1 MDFKDIDFK
10 SVLHTIIKNP
20 IRKIFAIIFAFAL
33 WFYVSIDKNYNYQ
46 RTIEIEYINIPNSLI
61 MIDSVPNTDVR
72 FTGRGGTLF
81 SIWAAPPKAQC
92 DLRDGTLGKNA
103 IAVRDLTI
111 PAGFGF
117 ISISYPTM
125 KTIDIVLDKKI
136 TKKMKVTVPIK
147 RMEKGD
153 YSVSAVTV
161 LDTVAVIGPQEIISS
176 VTELVTESLDVKIQ
190 DTPFTKEVKVIN
202 PSPLLQLSR
211 NTIVVKVKSE
221 LTAEKSFTNI
231 PLKLIYSPN
240 QKVSSEKIT
249 LDTLVVR
256 GPKSRMATLG
266 EQDIEV
272 RITLTKLSPGNYA
285 LPAQIMLPDYMK
297 PIYSR
302 PQKFKVKIY

>member
-1 MDFKDIDFK
+1 MDFKDIDLK

-20 IRKIFAIIFAFAL
+20 VRKIFAIIFAFGL

-46 RTIEIEYINIPNSLI
+46 RTIEIEYVNIPNSLI
-61 MIDSVPNTDVR
+61 MIDSVSNIDVR

-92 DLRDGTLGKNA
+92 NLGDGTLGKNE

-111 PAGFGF
+111 PTGFGF
-117 ISISYPTM
+117 ISISYPTT
-125 KTIDIVLDKKI
+125 KEIDIVLDKKI
-136 TKKMKVTVPIK
+136 TKEMKVTVPIK
-147 RMEKGD
+147 KMERGD
-153 YSVSAVTV
+153 YSVSAITV
-161 LDTVAVIGPQEIISS
+161 LDTVVVTGPQEIINSM
-176 VTELVTESLDVKIQ
+176 TELVTESLDVKIRE
-190 DTPFTKEVKVIN
+190 TSFTKEVKVIN
-202 PSPLLQLSR
+202 PSLLVNFSQ
-211 NTIVVKVKSE
+211 NTVVVKVE
-221 LTAEKSFTNI
+221 FEQAAEKSFASI

-272 RITLTKLSPGNYA
+272 RITLTKLSPGNYE
-285 LPAQIMLPDYMK
+285 LPAQVMLPDYVK

-302 PQKFKVKIY
+302 PQKFKVRIY